1 MKIFVCEPLD
11 PAALALLRQ
20 RAEVTDDPA
29 KLGTVDAVIT
39 RNFAV
44 DRAFFEKCPR
54 LRAVGVH
61 GRGLDGVDLTQARR
75 RGVRVVYAPHENVES
90 VAEHIA
96 ALLLALARRVPR
108 ADRMARAGAARPGD
122 ASLCGVELRGR
133 TLGLVGA
140 GEIGC
145 RAGEILRDGFGMRL
159 RVWSPSM
166 TDSRARAL
174 GMERSGSLRELFGE
188 CDAVTVGVP
197 LNDGTR
203 NLIGPD
209 ILAAAKPGLL
219 LVNTSRGGVVDEAAL
234 LRALTEGPL
243 GGAACDVFR
252 REPPG
257 PENPLLGLE
266 NFIATPHIAA
276 TTREALRRTGL
287 CVAWQVLAVLD
298 GKPAEYE
305 V

>member
-29 KLGTVDAVIT
+29 QLGTVDAVIT

-44 DRAFFEKCPR
+44 DRAFFEKCPC

-266 NFIATPHIAA
+266 LSLIHI
-276 TTREALRRTGL
+276 
-287 CVAWQVLAVLD
+287 
-298 GKPAEYE
+298 
-305 V
+305 

>member
-29 KLGTVDAVIT
+29 QLGTVDAVIT

-287 CVAWQVLAVLD
+287 CVARQVLAVLD
-298 GKPAEYE
+298 GKSAEYE

>member
-29 KLGTVDAVIT
+29 QLGTVDAVIT

-61 GRGLDGVDLTQARR
+61 GRGLDGVDLNQARR

-108 ADRMARAGAARPGD
+108 ADRMARAGAARAGD

-203 NLIGPD
+203 NLIGLD

-287 CVAWQVLAVLD
+287 CVARQVLAVLD
-298 GKPAEYE
+298 GKPTEYE

>member
-1 MKIFVCEPLD
+1 M
-11 PAALALLRQ
+11 
-20 RAEVTDDPA
+20 
-29 KLGTVDAVIT
+29 
-39 RNFAV
+39 
-44 DRAFFEKCPR
+44 
-54 LRAVGVH
+54 
-61 GRGLDGVDLTQARR
+61 
-75 RGVRVVYAPHENVES
+75 RVVYAPHENVES

-96 ALLLALARRVPR
+96 ALLLALARRVPWR
-108 ADRMARAGAARPGD
+108 TGMARAARPGLEMRRC
-122 ASLCGVELRGR
+122 AAWSCGQDLGPGGRGR
-133 TLGLVGA
+133 DRLPGRRDFA
-140 GEIGC
+140 G
-145 RAGEILRDGFGMRL
+145 RVGMRL

-166 TDSRARAL
+166 TDSRAQAL

-219 LVNTSRGGVVDEAAL
+219 LVNTSQGGVVDEC
-234 LRALTEGPL
+234 
-243 GGAACDVFR
+243 GAASGADGRDLWAARPAMCS
-252 REPPG
+252 PGAAG

-266 NFIATPHIAA
+266 NFIATPHTAA

-287 CVAWQVLAVLD
+287 CVARQVLAVLD

>member
-54 LRAVGVH
+54 LRSVGVH

-287 CVAWQVLAVLD
+287 CVARQVLAVLD

>member
-287 CVAWQVLAVLD
+287 CVARQVLAVLD
-298 GKPAEYE
+298 GKSAEYE